1 MTSPRRAGMVLAV
14 VAALT
19 LTACTAGSQREA
31 ASTTPADTTTEEA
44 AAADVE
50 TFQDDTTGGGEAAA
64 GERLTFAVVTHG
76 SAGDPFWDVV
86 KTGAETAGEEQ
97 NIQIDYQSDGDPGR
111 QAQLIESAISS
122 NVDGLVVSMANPD
135 ALREPLQRAD
145 EAGIPVVTINS
156 GADRSRE
163 FGALTHVGQSEI
175 IAGQGAGDRLL
186 EAGVTNLVC
195 VIHEAGNIGLEQRC
209 QGAAESLGAEVMSL
223 QVNVNNISEAETT
236 ISTKLR
242 ADTTIDGVLTLNPA
256 VAVAAVAAIDS
267 AGSTATL
274 ATFDLN
280 EDVVAAIKEGEILFA
295 VDQQQYLQGYLPV
308 VFLALFNRNAN
319 TVGGGRPVLTG
330 PGYVTQENADT
341 VEELAAEG
349 TR

>member
-1 MTSPRRAGMVLAV
+1 MTPPRRSALVLAV
-14 VAALT
+14 VGTLT
-19 LTACTAGSQREA
+19 LAACTAGSREETV
-31 ASTTPADTTTEEA
+31 STSPLADTSIDPIPTAEVQA
-44 AAADVE
+44 GN
-50 TFQDDTTGGGEAAA
+50 GGGDADE
-64 GERLTFAVVTHG
+64 GERLTFAVLTHG

-86 KTGAETAGEEQ
+86 KTGAEAAGEEQ

-122 NVDGLVVSMANPD
+122 DVDGLVVSMANPD

-145 EAGIPVVTINS
+145 EAGIPVITINS
-156 GADRSRE
+156 GAEQSRE
-163 FGALTHVGQSEI
+163 IGALTHVGQSEL
-175 IAGQGAGDRLL
+175 IAGQGAGDRLQ

-236 ISTKLR
+236 ISSELQ
-242 ADTTIDGVLTLNPA
+242 ADATIDGVLTLNPA

-267 AGSTATL
+267 AGSAATL

-330 PGYVTQENADT
+330 PGYVTRENADT
-341 VEELAAEG
+341 VEDLAAEG